1 MTSTPKKFASS
12 SKNPQLVIEPALT
25 LLEYSSIA
33 AGIVAADAM
42 VKRATVDTVRAGTVQ
57 PGRYLVLLGGAVA
70 EIEEALKAGLE
81 TMPDALN
88 DHIFLPGVHPDVVRA
103 LSGGRSIQTNIES
116 LGIFETHSVPAAIHA
131 ADAGIKGAEVTLM
144 EVRLADG
151 LGGKGIV
158 LFTGS
163 VSEVEAALEI
173 ASEATQSGQQIRYV
187 VIPQLHDDIAQVI
200 RTTTRFGSQFDWS

>member
-1 MTSTPKKFASS
+1 
-12 SKNPQLVIEPALT
+12 
-25 LLEYSSIA
+25 
-33 AGIVAADAM
+33 
-42 VKRATVDTVRAGTVQ
+42 
-57 PGRYLVLLGGAVA
+57 
-70 EIEEALKAGLE
+70 
-81 TMPDALN
+81 
-88 DHIFLPGVHPDVVRA
+88 
-103 LSGGRSIQTNIES
+103 
-116 LGIFETHSVPAAIHA
+116 
-131 ADAGIKGAEVTLM
+131 M